1 MIDLEVLCNSLEK
14 ISKDLQHTID
24 SVRAGLMPVCVCCNV
39 LRVTSPG
46 AMLCAECLVDD
57 LDVFEANPST
67 PVSLGPQGPRSN
79 RADLLNP
86 DD

>member
-57 LDVFEANPST
+57 AT
-67 PVSLGPQGPRSN
+67 I
-79 RADLLNP
+79 ANP